1 MQPQI
6 TNAIESKFFFIIYN
20 CFGFSEKESGLS
32 QARTPHNVK
41 FLDCPKMDNGLPM
54 GDSPF

>member
-1 MQPQI
+1 MRLKVSFSSSYI
-6 TNAIESKFFFIIYN
+6 AVLV
-20 CFGFSEKESGLS
+20 FSEKESGLS